1 MAQPFSAIHLSLFI
15 SLIFSGSFI
24 PKPPGEP
31 AIFEATCAYPFGRP
45 SDKARC
51 IGASPCMAC
60 TTCEYCAH
68 CSNGGSCGV
77 CGGGSRSKSY
87 NSNSAPTRSYYSNPS
102 ATNTAPQKPTARTI
116 YLPANATVSA
126 PVLNVR
132 SGPSVEYKLL
142 ARLVEGDLVLV
153 TDTAGDKWV
162 KIEVTIFGDNGVS
175 TIEGYVY
182 KNYLSF

>member
-1 MAQPFSAIHLSLFI
+1 MTQLSIIHLSLFI
-15 SLIFSGSFI
+15 SLTFSGSLI
-24 PKPPGEP
+24 PKPSGEP
-31 AIFEATCAYPFGRP
+31 ASFEATCAYPFGKP
-45 SDKARC
+45 SDNARC
-51 IGASPCMAC
+51 MGYSPCNAC
-60 TTCEYCAH
+60 STCEYCAH

-77 CGGGSRSKSY
+77 CGGGSRSKSHK
-87 NSNSAPTRSYYSNPS
+87 SNSAPTRSYYSNPS
-102 ATNTAPQKPTARTI
+102 ATNTAPQKSTARTI

-126 PVLNVR
+126 PALNIR

-142 ARLVEGDLVLV
+142 ARLSQGDWVLV

-162 KIEVTIFGDNGVS
+162 KIEVTIVGDHEVN